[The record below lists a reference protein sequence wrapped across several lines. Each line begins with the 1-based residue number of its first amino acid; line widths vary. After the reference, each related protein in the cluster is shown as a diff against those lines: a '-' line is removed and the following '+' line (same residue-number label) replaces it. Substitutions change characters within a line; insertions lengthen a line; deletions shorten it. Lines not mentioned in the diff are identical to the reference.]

1 MLIPYKVVANKK
13 LLIFTA
19 PSGAG
24 KTTIVRHLLTRYPAL
39 DFSISATTRARRQY
53 EKEGVDYYFISIA
66 TFNSLIEENAFVEW
80 EEVYEGQFYGTL
92 RKELE
97 RLWSLGKSIIF
108 DIDVKGALNLKRQF
122 QEDALTIFIKTPS
135 PEILFDRLRKRQTE
149 DMKSLQKRIDKATH
163 ELTFEQD
170 FDIVLINDDLK
181 IALREAEQ
189 IVEGFIN
196 Q

>member
-1 MLIPYKVVANKK
+1 MVANKK

-39 DFSISATTRARRQY
+39 DFSISATTRARRHY

-170 FDIVLINDDLK
+170 FDKVLINDDLK
-181 IALREAEQ
+181 VALREAEQ

>member
-1 MLIPYKVVANKK
+1 M
-13 LLIFTA
+13 
-19 PSGAG
+19 
-24 KTTIVRHLLTRYPAL
+24 
-39 DFSISATTRARRQY
+39 
-53 EKEGVDYYFISIA
+53 
-66 TFNSLIEENAFVEW
+66 
-80 EEVYEGQFYGTL
+80 
-92 RKELE
+92 
-97 RLWSLGKSIIF
+97 GKSIIF

-170 FDIVLINDDLK
+170 FDKVLINDDLK
-181 IALREAEQ
+181 VALREAEQ